1 MVVIVIESD
10 YPIIFSSPLTECLP
24 LCLSSCFHP
33 SRVSVSSHPL
43 MLLLLL
49 FLSVLPAEV
58 CVHRLP
64 VRGSPAALGQLQPL
78 SVSARLSPRQGPL
91 LRLGQRG
98 SGLRPH

>member
-33 SRVSVSSHPL
+33 SLVSVSSHSL

-64 VRGSPAALGQLQPL
+64 LRGSPVALGQLQPL

-98 SGLRPH
+98 SSLRPH